1 MIPVRASSP
10 GGGRGGVGG
19 APSCQHPAPNP
30 AVSLQGALGSGL
42 VSPVSARTEVWAF
55 GFRASWPCGDP
66 REVLRRKPR
75 LCGPGEQLEA
85 GAALTSIKE
94 GSRPCPLSLLC
105 APSGAW
111 EGAEL
116 SGGRLRPTTL
126 QTGGAVVGGRLT
138 FPSPYPEHRSPPVSR
153 TELPGP
159 WSSLSKHSG
168 NLRGAQDVPQL
179 LPQGPRGQ
187 HGKQVGGSPRV
198 RRASGWAGREARR
211 GLGDGTR
218 RLRVWLFDQVPG
230 LRQPAE
236 QGQPWSPGGA
246 GVRATS

>member
-1 MIPVRASSP
+1 M
-10 GGGRGGVGG
+10 GVGG

-30 AVSLQGALGSGL
+30 AVSLQGALGPGL

-55 GFRASWPCGDP
+55 GFRASWPCWDP

-105 APSGAW
+105 ALSGAW

-126 QTGGAVVGGRLT
+126 QTRGAVVGGRLT

-153 TELPGP
+153 TELPGALVIAQQTLRESEGGP
-159 WSSLSKHSG
+159 GRSPAPAPGAAWSAWEAGGGKSEGAKSLRLG
-168 NLRGAQDVPQL
+168 GE
-179 LPQGPRGQ
+179 RGQ
-187 HGKQVGGSPRV
+187 AGVGGWHPE
-198 RRASGWAGREARR
+198 AGRVF
-211 GLGDGTR
+211 GSPTR
-218 RLRVWLFDQVPG
+218 FLVSDSLRSRDSHGP
-230 LRQPAE
+230 
-236 QGQPWSPGGA
+236 PGGA
-246 GVRATS
+246 GVQATS